1 MKNDMA
7 SNYAEIKETCRELFY
22 LAKKT
27 NPLLINQIEI
37 VKQALPL
44 YFSIPSDVVTEVLSE
59 IVEDAFYAVSP

>member
-1 MKNDMA
+1 MENDMA

-27 NPLLINQIEI
+27 NPPLLKSIEI
-37 VKQALPL
+37 VKKALPL